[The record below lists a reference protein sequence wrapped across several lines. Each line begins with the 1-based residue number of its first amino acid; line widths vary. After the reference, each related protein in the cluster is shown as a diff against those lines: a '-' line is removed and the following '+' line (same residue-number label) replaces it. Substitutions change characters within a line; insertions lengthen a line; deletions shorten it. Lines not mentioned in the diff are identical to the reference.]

1 MTRGFGESRRG
12 ALQSGPFDHGMITG
26 RTRFTQNGSSDP
38 PSGGEGAPPR
48 QRPPCP
54 ATGGGRKEVGLLPPL
69 GARRTPHRR
78 WQRRAARSVLL
89 AVILM
94 PLTVLST
101 GSLTAQ
107 ATPTASRLEEQLD
120 QLNRESDQLV
130 EQYNQSNEAL
140 KRIRRSLEGLR
151 AQASGAEADVRKLQ
165 AVLGAR
171 ASAAYVQ
178 GAGSAVAAVLGSD
191 DPAAAIARV
200 QVLELLAAND
210 GDLMDQLGVAGK
222 ALGERQRDLVAAERS
237 QAAEVD
243 RLAAKKAEVERAADK
258 TRALLARMRAAD
270 RPSTPSRPSDPV
282 APPPSGGGGGGS
294 GSAAAVVVAYARA
307 QVGKPYC
314 YGGSGP
320 GCFDCSGL
328 TLMAWRQ
335 ARVSLPHSSAAQY
348 NVGRRISAGELQPG
362 DLIFYYSPIS
372 HVSVYIGGGQRISA
386 THTGDYV
393 RVQSLGSSIVGYARP
408 NG

>member
-1 MTRGFGESRRG
+1 MLVAAF
-12 ALQSGPFDHGMITG
+12 
-26 RTRFTQNGSSDP
+26 
-38 PSGGEGAPPR
+38 
-48 QRPPCP
+48 
-54 ATGGGRKEVGLLPPL
+54 LL
-69 GARRTPHRR
+69 
-78 WQRRAARSVLL
+78 
-89 AVILM
+89 

-101 GSLTAQ
+101 GLLTAS
-107 ATPTASRLEEQLD
+107 ATPAPSTRLEDQLD
-120 QLNRESDQLV
+120 RQNREADALV

-140 KRIRRSLEGLR
+140 KGIRRTLKGLR
-151 AQASGAEADVRKLQ
+151 AEASGAEDDLRKLQ
-165 AVLGAR
+165 ATLGAR
-171 ASAAYVQ
+171 ASAAYTQ

-200 QVLELLAAND
+200 QVLDLLAAHD
-210 GDLMDQLGVAGK
+210 GDLMDQLGVAGQ
-222 ALGERQRDLVAAERS
+222 ALDERRRNLVAAEKA
-237 QAAEVD
+237 QAAEVE
-243 RLAAKKAEVERAADK
+243 RLAAKKAEVEQAADK

-270 RPSTPSRPSDPV
+270 RPAAPSAPSSPV

-294 GSAAAVVVAYARA
+294 GSAAAAVAYARA

-328 TLMAWRQ
+328 TLMAWAQ
-335 ARVSLPHSSAAQY
+335 AGVSLPHSSASQF
-348 NVGRRISAGELQPG
+348 NVGRRISASELQPG

-372 HVSVYIGGGQRISA
+372 HVSIYIGGGQRISA

>member
-1 MTRGFGESRRG
+1 
-12 ALQSGPFDHGMITG
+12 
-26 RTRFTQNGSSDP
+26 
-38 PSGGEGAPPR
+38 
-48 QRPPCP
+48 
-54 ATGGGRKEVGLLPPL
+54 
-69 GARRTPHRR
+69 
-78 WQRRAARSVLL
+78 VLL
-89 AVILM
+89 AAILM

-101 GSLTAQ
+101 GSNTTAV
-107 ATPTASRLEEQLD
+107 AAPTSSARLEDQLD
-120 QLNRESDQLV
+120 QLNRQADQLV

-140 KRIRRSLEGLR
+140 KRLRRAHKALR
-151 AQASGAEADVRKLQ
+151 AQASGAQADVRKLQ

-191 DPAAAIARV
+191 DPNAAIDRV
-200 QVLELLAAND
+200 QVLDLLANHD
-210 GDLMDQLGVAGK
+210 GDLMDQLWVAGK
-222 ALGERQRDLVAAERS
+222 ALDARQGELVAAEKA

-282 APPPSGGGGGGS
+282 APPPSGGGGGGAS
-294 GSAAAVVVAYARA
+294 GSAAAVVAYARA

-314 YGGSGP
+314 YGGSGSA
-320 GCFDCSGL
+320 CFDCSGL
-328 TLMAWRQ
+328 TMMAWRQ
-335 ARVSLPHSSAAQY
+335 AGVSLPHSSAAQY
-348 NVGRRISAGELQPG
+348 SVGRRVSAGELQPG

-372 HVSVYIGGGQRISA
+372 HVSVYIGNGQRISA

>member
-1 MTRGFGESRRG
+1 
-12 ALQSGPFDHGMITG
+12 
-26 RTRFTQNGSSDP
+26 
-38 PSGGEGAPPR
+38 
-48 QRPPCP
+48 
-54 ATGGGRKEVGLLPPL
+54 LPPL

-89 AVILM
+89 AAILM

-107 ATPTASRLEEQLD
+107 ATPTASRLEDQLD

-140 KRIRRSLEGLR
+140 KRIRRSLKGLR
-151 AQASGAEADVRKLQ
+151 AQASGAEADLRKLQ
-165 AVLGAR
+165 QVLGAR

-210 GDLMDQLGVAGK
+210 GDLMDQLGVAGR
-222 ALGERQRDLVAAERS
+222 ALGERRRNLVTAEKA

-243 RLAAKKAEVERAADK
+243 RLQAKKAEVERAADK
-258 TRALLARMRAAD
+258 TRALLSRMRAAD
-270 RPSTPSRPSDPV
+270 RPSAPSRPSDPV
-282 APPPSGGGGGGS
+282 APPPPAGGGGGG
-294 GSAAAVVVAYARA
+294 GGGGAAAVVAYARA

-328 TLMAWRQ
+328 TMMAWRQ
-335 ARVSLPHSSAAQY
+335 AGVSLPHSSAAQY
-348 NVGRRISAGELQPG
+348 SVGRRISASELQPG

>member
-1 MTRGFGESRRG
+1 M
-12 ALQSGPFDHGMITG
+12 
-26 RTRFTQNGSSDP
+26 
-38 PSGGEGAPPR
+38 
-48 QRPPCP
+48 
-54 ATGGGRKEVGLLPPL
+54 
-69 GARRTPHRR
+69 
-78 WQRRAARSVLL
+78 LL
-89 AVILM
+89 AAILM

-101 GSLTAQ
+101 GSNMTAV
-107 ATPTASRLEEQLD
+107 AAPTSSARLEDQLD
-120 QLNRESDQLV
+120 QLNRQADQLV

-140 KRIRRSLEGLR
+140 KRLQRAHKALR
-151 AQASGAEADVRKLQ
+151 AQASGAQADVRKLQ

-191 DPAAAIARV
+191 DPNAAIDRV
-200 QVLELLAAND
+200 QVLDLLANHD
-210 GDLMDQLGVAGK
+210 GDLMDQLWVAGK
-222 ALGERQRDLVAAERS
+222 ALDARQGELVAAEKA
-237 QAAEVD
+237 QAVEVD

-270 RPSTPSRPSDPV
+270 RPSTPSRPSNPI
-282 APPPSGGGGGGS
+282 APPPSDSGGGGAS
-294 GSAAAVVVAYARA
+294 GSAAAVVAYARA

-314 YGGSGP
+314 YGGSGSA
-320 GCFDCSGL
+320 CFDCSGL
-328 TLMAWRQ
+328 TMMAWRQ
-335 ARVSLPHSSAAQY
+335 AGVSLPHSSAAQY
-348 NVGRRISAGELQPG
+348 NVGRRVSASELQPG

-372 HVSVYIGGGQRISA
+372 HVSVYIGNGQRISA

>member
-1 MTRGFGESRRG
+1 
-12 ALQSGPFDHGMITG
+12 
-26 RTRFTQNGSSDP
+26 
-38 PSGGEGAPPR
+38 
-48 QRPPCP
+48 
-54 ATGGGRKEVGLLPPL
+54 LPPL
-69 GARRTPHRR
+69 GARRPPHRR
-78 WQRRAARSVLL
+78 WPRRAVRSVLL
-89 AVILM
+89 AAILV

-101 GSLTAQ
+101 GPTTAQ
-107 ATPTASRLEEQLD
+107 ATPTSSARLEDQLD
-120 QLNRESDQLV
+120 QLNREADQLV

-140 KRIRRSLEGLR
+140 KRIRRSLKGLQT
-151 AQASGAEADVRKLQ
+151 QASGAEADVRKLQ

-222 ALGERQRDLVAAERS
+222 ALGERQRDLVAAEKA

-270 RPSTPSRPSDPV
+270 RLSVPSRPSAPV
-282 APPPSGGGGGGS
+282 APPPSGGGGGGG
-294 GSAAAVVVAYARA
+294 GSAAAVVAYARA

-328 TLMAWRQ
+328 TMMAWRQ
-335 ARVSLPHSSAAQY
+335 AGVSLPHSSASQY
-348 NVGRRISAGELQPG
+348 SVGRRVSAGELQPG
-362 DLIFYYSPIS
+362 DLVFYYSPIS
-372 HVSVYIGGGQRISA
+372 HVSVYIGNGQRISA

-408 NG
+408 SG

>member
-1 MTRGFGESRRG
+1 
-12 ALQSGPFDHGMITG
+12 
-26 RTRFTQNGSSDP
+26 
-38 PSGGEGAPPR
+38 
-48 QRPPCP
+48 
-54 ATGGGRKEVGLLPPL
+54 
-69 GARRTPHRR
+69 
-78 WQRRAARSVLL
+78 VLL
-89 AVILM
+89 AAILM

-101 GSLTAQ
+101 GPLTAQ
-107 ATPTASRLEEQLD
+107 ATPTASRLEDQLD

-140 KRIRRSLEGLR
+140 QRIRRSLKGLR
-151 AQASGAEADVRKLQ
+151 AQASGAESDLRKLQ
-165 AVLGAR
+165 RVLGAR

-210 GDLMDQLGVAGK
+210 GDLMDQLGVAGQ
-222 ALGERQRDLVAAERS
+222 ALGERKRNLVAAEKA

-243 RLAAKKAEVERAADK
+243 RLEAKKAEVERAADK
-258 TRALLARMRAAD
+258 TRALLSRMRAAD
-270 RPSTPSRPSDPV
+270 RPSAPTRPSNPV
-282 APPPSGGGGGGS
+282 APPPPAGGGGGG
-294 GSAAAVVVAYARA
+294 GGGAAAVVAYARA

-328 TLMAWRQ
+328 TMMAWRQ
-335 ARVSLPHSSAAQY
+335 AGVSLPHSSAAQY
-348 NVGRRISAGELQPG
+348 SVGRRISASELQPG
-362 DLIFYYSPIS
+362 DLVFYYSPIS

-393 RVQSLGSSIVGYARP
+393 RVQSLGSSIVGYARS

>member
-1 MTRGFGESRRG
+1 
-12 ALQSGPFDHGMITG
+12 
-26 RTRFTQNGSSDP
+26 
-38 PSGGEGAPPR
+38 
-48 QRPPCP
+48 
-54 ATGGGRKEVGLLPPL
+54 
-69 GARRTPHRR
+69 
-78 WQRRAARSVLL
+78 
-89 AVILM
+89 
-94 PLTVLST
+94 LST
-101 GSLTAQ
+101 GLLTAS
-107 ATPTASRLEEQLD
+107 ATPATSTRLEDQLD
-120 QLNRESDQLV
+120 RQNREADALV

-140 KRIRRSLEGLR
+140 KKIRRTLKGLR
-151 AQASGAEADVRKLQ
+151 AEASGAEDDLRKLQ
-165 AVLGAR
+165 ATLGAR
-171 ASAAYVQ
+171 ASAAYTQ

-200 QVLELLAAND
+200 QVLDLLAAHD

-222 ALGERQRDLVAAERS
+222 AFDERQRNLVAAEKA
-237 QAAEVD
+237 QAAEVE

-270 RPSTPSRPSDPV
+270 RPAAPSAPSSPV
-282 APPPSGGGGGGS
+282 APPPAGGGGGGS
-294 GSAAAVVVAYARA
+294 GSAAAAVAYARA

-328 TLMAWRQ
+328 TMMAWRQ
-335 ARVSLPHSSAAQY
+335 AGVSLPHSSAAQY

-372 HVSVYIGGGQRISA
+372 HVSIYIGGGQRISA

>member
-1 MTRGFGESRRG
+1 
-12 ALQSGPFDHGMITG
+12 
-26 RTRFTQNGSSDP
+26 
-38 PSGGEGAPPR
+38 
-48 QRPPCP
+48 
-54 ATGGGRKEVGLLPPL
+54 LPPL

-107 ATPTASRLEEQLD
+107 ANPTASRLEDQLD

-140 KRIRRSLEGLR
+140 KRIRRSLKGLR
-151 AQASGAEADVRKLQ
+151 AQASGAEADLRKLQ
-165 AVLGAR
+165 QVLGAR

-210 GDLMDQLGVAGK
+210 GDLMDQLGVAGR
-222 ALGERQRDLVAAERS
+222 ALGERRRNLVTAEKA

-243 RLAAKKAEVERAADK
+243 RLQAKKAEVERAADK
-258 TRALLARMRAAD
+258 TRALLSRMRAAD
-270 RPSTPSRPSDPV
+270 RPSAPTRPSNPV
-282 APPPSGGGGGGS
+282 APPPPAGCGGGGG
-294 GSAAAVVVAYARA
+294 AAAVVAYARA

-328 TLMAWRQ
+328 TMMAWRQ
-335 ARVSLPHSSAAQY
+335 AGVSLPHSSAAQY
-348 NVGRRISAGELQPG
+348 NVGRRISASELQPG

>member
-1 MTRGFGESRRG
+1 M
-12 ALQSGPFDHGMITG
+12 
-26 RTRFTQNGSSDP
+26 
-38 PSGGEGAPPR
+38 
-48 QRPPCP
+48 
-54 ATGGGRKEVGLLPPL
+54 
-69 GARRTPHRR
+69 
-78 WQRRAARSVLL
+78 LL
-89 AVILM
+89 AAILM

-101 GSLTAQ
+101 GPITAQ
-107 ATPTASRLEEQLD
+107 ATPTSSARLQDQLD
-120 QLNRESDQLV
+120 RLNRQADQLV

-140 KRIRRSLEGLR
+140 KRIRRSLKGLQT
-151 AQASGAEADVRKLQ
+151 QASGAEADVRKLQ

-171 ASAAYVQ
+171 ASSAYVQ

-222 ALGERQRDLVAAERS
+222 ALGERQRDLVAAEKA

-270 RPSTPSRPSDPV
+270 RPSTPTRPSNPI
-282 APPPSGGGGGGS
+282 APPPSGGGGGGGAS
-294 GSAAAVVVAYARA
+294 GSAAAVVAYARA

-328 TLMAWRQ
+328 TMMAWRQ
-335 ARVSLPHSSAAQY
+335 AGVSLPHSSAAQY
-348 NVGRRISAGELQPG
+348 NVGRRISSSELRPG
-362 DLIFYYSPIS
+362 DLVFYYSPIS
-372 HVSVYIGGGQRISA
+372 HVSVYIGNGQRISA

>member
-1 MTRGFGESRRG
+1 ML
-12 ALQSGPFDHGMITG
+12 AAI
-26 RTRFTQNGSSDP
+26 
-38 PSGGEGAPPR
+38 
-48 QRPPCP
+48 
-54 ATGGGRKEVGLLPPL
+54 LLP
-69 GARRTPHRR
+69 
-78 WQRRAARSVLL
+78 
-89 AVILM
+89 LM
-94 PLTVLST
+94 LLST
-101 GSLTAQ
+101 GSNTTAL
-107 ATPTASRLEEQLD
+107 ATPASPARLEDQLD

-140 KRIRRSLEGLR
+140 ARIKRSLKGLR
-151 AQASGAEADVRKLQ
+151 SQTRGAEEDLRKLR

-200 QVLELLAAND
+200 QVLDLLAAHD

-222 ALGERQRDLVAAERS
+222 AFDERHRNLVAAEKA

-270 RPSTPSRPSDPV
+270 RPSAPSQPSGPV

-294 GSAAAVVVAYARA
+294 GSAAAVVAYVRA

-328 TLMAWRQ
+328 TMMAWRQ
-335 ARVSLPHSSAAQY
+335 AGVSLPHSSASQY

>member
-1 MTRGFGESRRG
+1 
-12 ALQSGPFDHGMITG
+12 
-26 RTRFTQNGSSDP
+26 
-38 PSGGEGAPPR
+38 
-48 QRPPCP
+48 
-54 ATGGGRKEVGLLPPL
+54 LPPL

-78 WQRRAARSVLL
+78 WPRHAARSVLVAAFL
-89 AVILM
+89 L

-101 GSLTAQ
+101 GLLTAS
-107 ATPTASRLEEQLD
+107 ATPATSTRLEDQLD
-120 QLNRESDQLV
+120 RQNREADALV

-140 KRIRRSLEGLR
+140 KKIRRSLKGLR
-151 AQASGAEADVRKLQ
+151 AEASGAQDDLRKLQ
-165 AVLGAR
+165 ATLGAR
-171 ASAAYVQ
+171 ASAAYTQ

-200 QVLELLAAND
+200 QVLDLLAAHD
-210 GDLMDQLGVAGK
+210 GDLMDQLGVAGQ
-222 ALGERQRDLVAAERS
+222 AFDERQRNLVAAEKA
-237 QAAEVD
+237 QAAEVE

-270 RPSTPSRPSDPV
+270 RPAAPSAPSSPV

-294 GSAAAVVVAYARA
+294 GSAAAAVAYARA

-328 TLMAWRQ
+328 TLMAWAQ
-335 ARVSLPHSSAAQY
+335 AGVSLPHSSASQY
-348 NVGRRISAGELQPG
+348 NVGRRISASELQPG

-372 HVSVYIGGGQRISA
+372 HVSIYIGGGQRISA

>member
-1 MTRGFGESRRG
+1 VF
-12 ALQSGPFDHGMITG
+12 L
-26 RTRFTQNGSSDP
+26 
-38 PSGGEGAPPR
+38 
-48 QRPPCP
+48 
-54 ATGGGRKEVGLLPPL
+54 
-69 GARRTPHRR
+69 
-78 WQRRAARSVLL
+78 AA
-89 AVILM
+89 ILV

-101 GSLTAQ
+101 GSNMTAV
-107 ATPTASRLEEQLD
+107 ATPASSARLEDQLD
-120 QLNRESDQLV
+120 RLNRESDQLV

-140 KRIRRSLEGLR
+140 KRIRRSLKGLR

-210 GDLMDQLGVAGK
+210 GDLMEQLGVAGK
-222 ALGERQRDLVAAERS
+222 ALGERQRELVAAEKS

-243 RLAAKKAEVERAADK
+243 RLAGKKAEVERAADR
-258 TRALLARMRAAD
+258 TRALLARMRAAN
-270 RPSTPSRPSDPV
+270 RSSVPSRPSAPV

-294 GSAAAVVVAYARA
+294 GSAAAVVAYARD

-328 TLMAWRQ
+328 TMMAWRQ
-335 ARVSLPHSSAAQY
+335 AGVSLPHSSSAQY
-348 NVGRRISAGELQPG
+348 NVGRRISASELQPG

-372 HVSVYIGGGQRISA
+372 HVSVYIGNGQRISA

-393 RVQSLGSSIVGYARP
+393 RVQSLGSSIVGFARP

>member
-1 MTRGFGESRRG
+1 ML
-12 ALQSGPFDHGMITG
+12 AAI
-26 RTRFTQNGSSDP
+26 
-38 PSGGEGAPPR
+38 
-48 QRPPCP
+48 
-54 ATGGGRKEVGLLPPL
+54 LLP
-69 GARRTPHRR
+69 
-78 WQRRAARSVLL
+78 
-89 AVILM
+89 
-94 PLTVLST
+94 LTLLST
-101 GSLTAQ
+101 GSNTTAL
-107 ATPTASRLEEQLD
+107 ATPASPARLEDQLD
-120 QLNRESDQLV
+120 QLNREADQLV

-140 KRIRRSLEGLR
+140 ARIKRSLKGLR
-151 AQASGAEADVRKLQ
+151 GQANVAEEDLRKLR

-171 ASAAYVQ
+171 ASAAYIQ

-200 QVLELLAAND
+200 QVLDLLAAHD

-222 ALGERQRDLVAAERS
+222 SFDERHRNLVAAQKA
-237 QAAEVD
+237 QAAEVG

-270 RPSTPSRPSDPV
+270 RPAAPSQPSGPV

-294 GSAAAVVVAYARA
+294 GSAAAVVAYARA

-328 TLMAWRQ
+328 TMMAWRQ
-335 ARVSLPHSSAAQY
+335 AGVSLPHSSASQY
-348 NVGRRISAGELQPG
+348 NVGRRVSAGELQPG

>member
-1 MTRGFGESRRG
+1 
-12 ALQSGPFDHGMITG
+12 
-26 RTRFTQNGSSDP
+26 
-38 PSGGEGAPPR
+38 
-48 QRPPCP
+48 
-54 ATGGGRKEVGLLPPL
+54 
-69 GARRTPHRR
+69 
-78 WQRRAARSVLL
+78 VLL
-89 AVILM
+89 AAILL

-107 ATPTASRLEEQLD
+107 ATPTSSARLEDQLD

-130 EQYNQSNEAL
+130 EQYNQSRDAL
-140 KRIRRSLEGLR
+140 DRIRRSLKNLR
-151 AQASGAEADVRKLQ
+151 SQASGAEDEVRKLQ
-165 AVLGAR
+165 ASLGAR

-222 ALGERQRDLVAAERS
+222 VYAARKGDLVAAEKA
-237 QAAEVD
+237 QAAEVE
-243 RLAAKKAEVERAADK
+243 RLEAKKAEVERAADK

-270 RPSTPSRPSDPV
+270 RPQAPTRPSNPV
-282 APPPSGGGGGGS
+282 APPPPSGGGGGGG
-294 GSAAAVVVAYARA
+294 GSAAAAVAYARA

-314 YGGSGP
+314 YGGAGSA
-320 GCFDCSGL
+320 CFDCSGL
-328 TLMAWRQ
+328 TMMAWRQ
-335 ARVSLPHSSAAQY
+335 AGISLPHSSAAQY
-348 NVGRRISAGELQPG
+348 NVGRRISASELQPG

-372 HVSVYIGGGQRISA
+372 HVSIYIGGGQRISA

>member
-1 MTRGFGESRRG
+1 
-12 ALQSGPFDHGMITG
+12 
-26 RTRFTQNGSSDP
+26 
-38 PSGGEGAPPR
+38 
-48 QRPPCP
+48 
-54 ATGGGRKEVGLLPPL
+54 
-69 GARRTPHRR
+69 
-78 WQRRAARSVLL
+78 VLL
-89 AVILM
+89 AAILM

-101 GSLTAQ
+101 GSNTTAV
-107 ATPTASRLEEQLD
+107 AAPTSSARLEDQLD
-120 QLNRESDQLV
+120 QLNRQADQLV
-130 EQYNQSNEAL
+130 VEYNQSNEAL
-140 KRIRRSLEGLR
+140 KRLQRAHKALR
-151 AQASGAEADVRKLQ
+151 AQASGAQADVRKLQ

-191 DPAAAIARV
+191 DPNAAIDRV
-200 QVLELLAAND
+200 QVLDLLANHD
-210 GDLMDQLGVAGK
+210 GDLMDQLWVAGK
-222 ALGERQRDLVAAERS
+222 ALDARQGELVAAEKA

-282 APPPSGGGGGGS
+282 APPPSGGGGGGAS
-294 GSAAAVVVAYARA
+294 GSAAAVVAYARA

-314 YGGSGP
+314 YGGSGSA
-320 GCFDCSGL
+320 CFDCSGL
-328 TLMAWRQ
+328 TMMAWRQ
-335 ARVSLPHSSAAQY
+335 AGVSLPHSSAAQY
-348 NVGRRISAGELQPG
+348 SVGRRVSAGELQPG

-372 HVSVYIGGGQRISA
+372 HVSVYIGNGQRISA

-393 RVQSLGSSIVGYARP
+393 RVQSLGSSIVGYGRP

>member
-1 MTRGFGESRRG
+1 ML
-12 ALQSGPFDHGMITG
+12 AAI
-26 RTRFTQNGSSDP
+26 
-38 PSGGEGAPPR
+38 
-48 QRPPCP
+48 
-54 ATGGGRKEVGLLPPL
+54 LLP
-69 GARRTPHRR
+69 
-78 WQRRAARSVLL
+78 
-89 AVILM
+89 
-94 PLTVLST
+94 LTLLST
-101 GSLTAQ
+101 GSNTTAL
-107 ATPTASRLEEQLD
+107 ATPASPARLEDQLD
-120 QLNRESDQLV
+120 QLNREADQLV
-130 EQYNQSNEAL
+130 EQYNQSNETLARIKCSL
-140 KRIRRSLEGLR
+140 KGLR
-151 AQASGAEADVRKLQ
+151 GQANVAEEDLRKLR

-200 QVLELLAAND
+200 QVLDLLAAHD

-222 ALGERQRDLVAAERS
+222 SYDERHRNLVAAEKA

-258 TRALLARMRAAD
+258 TRALLARMRAVD
-270 RPSTPSRPSDPV
+270 RPAAPSQPSGPV
-282 APPPSGGGGGGS
+282 APPPSGGGGGGGGT
-294 GSAAAVVVAYARA
+294 GSAAAVVAYARA

-328 TLMAWRQ
+328 TMMAWRQ
-335 ARVSLPHSSAAQY
+335 AGVSLPHSSASQY

-393 RVQSLGSSIVGYARP
+393 RVQSLGSSIVGYGRP

>member
-1 MTRGFGESRRG
+1 V
-12 ALQSGPFDHGMITG
+12 ALAAI
-26 RTRFTQNGSSDP
+26 
-38 PSGGEGAPPR
+38 
-48 QRPPCP
+48 
-54 ATGGGRKEVGLLPPL
+54 LLP
-69 GARRTPHRR
+69 
-78 WQRRAARSVLL
+78 
-89 AVILM
+89 
-94 PLTVLST
+94 LTLLST
-101 GSLTAQ
+101 GSNTTAL
-107 ATPTASRLEEQLD
+107 ATPASPARLEDQLD
-120 QLNRESDQLV
+120 QLNREADQLV
-130 EQYNQSNEAL
+130 EQYNQSNETLA
-140 KRIRRSLEGLR
+140 RIKRSLKGLR
-151 AQASGAEADVRKLQ
+151 GQANVAEEDLRKLR

-171 ASAAYVQ
+171 ASAAYIQ

-200 QVLELLAAND
+200 QVLDLLAAQD

-222 ALGERQRDLVAAERS
+222 SFDERHRNLVAAEKA
-237 QAAEVD
+237 QAVEVD
-243 RLAAKKAEVERAADK
+243 RLAAKKAEVQRAADK
-258 TRALLARMRAAD
+258 TRALLARMRAPD
-270 RPSTPSRPSDPV
+270 RPAAPSQPSGPV
-282 APPPSGGGGGGS
+282 ASPPSGGGGS
-294 GSAAAVVVAYARA
+294 GSAAAVVAYARA

-328 TLMAWRQ
+328 TMMAWRQ
-335 ARVSLPHSSAAQY
+335 AGVSLPHSSASQY

>member
-1 MTRGFGESRRG
+1 M
-12 ALQSGPFDHGMITG
+12 L
-26 RTRFTQNGSSDP
+26 
-38 PSGGEGAPPR
+38 
-48 QRPPCP
+48 
-54 ATGGGRKEVGLLPPL
+54 
-69 GARRTPHRR
+69 
-78 WQRRAARSVLL
+78 AA
-89 AVILM
+89 ILV
-94 PLTVLST
+94 PLTLLST
-101 GSLTAQ
+101 GSNTTAL
-107 ATPTASRLEEQLD
+107 ATPASPARLEDQLD
-120 QLNRESDQLV
+120 QLNREADQLV

-140 KRIRRSLEGLR
+140 ARIKRSLKGLR
-151 AQASGAEADVRKLQ
+151 GQANVAEEDLRKLR

-200 QVLELLAAND
+200 QVLDLLAAHD

-222 ALGERQRDLVAAERS
+222 SYDERHRNLVAAEKA

-258 TRALLARMRAAD
+258 TRALLARMRAVD
-270 RPSTPSRPSDPV
+270 RPAAPSQPSGPV
-282 APPPSGGGGGGS
+282 APPPSGGGGGGGGT
-294 GSAAAVVVAYARA
+294 GSAAAVVAYARA

-328 TLMAWRQ
+328 TMMAWRQ
-335 ARVSLPHSSAAQY
+335 AGVSLPHSSASQY
-348 NVGRRISAGELQPG
+348 NVGRRISASELQPG

>member
-1 MTRGFGESRRG
+1 ML
-12 ALQSGPFDHGMITG
+12 AAI
-26 RTRFTQNGSSDP
+26 
-38 PSGGEGAPPR
+38 
-48 QRPPCP
+48 
-54 ATGGGRKEVGLLPPL
+54 LLP
-69 GARRTPHRR
+69 
-78 WQRRAARSVLL
+78 
-89 AVILM
+89 
-94 PLTVLST
+94 LTLLST
-101 GSLTAQ
+101 GSNTTAL
-107 ATPTASRLEEQLD
+107 ATPASPARLEDQLD
-120 QLNRESDQLV
+120 QLNREADQLV

-140 KRIRRSLEGLR
+140 ARIKRSLKGLR
-151 AQASGAEADVRKLQ
+151 GQANVAEEDLRKLR

-200 QVLELLAAND
+200 QVLDLLAAHD

-222 ALGERQRDLVAAERS
+222 SYDERHRNLVAAEKA

-258 TRALLARMRAAD
+258 TRALLSRMRAAD
-270 RPSTPSRPSDPV
+270 RPAAPSQPSGPV

-294 GSAAAVVVAYARA
+294 GSAAAVVAYARA

-328 TLMAWRQ
+328 TMMAWRQ
-335 ARVSLPHSSAAQY
+335 AGVSLPHSSASQY
-348 NVGRRISAGELQPG
+348 NVGRRISASELQPG

>member
-1 MTRGFGESRRG
+1 
-12 ALQSGPFDHGMITG
+12 
-26 RTRFTQNGSSDP
+26 
-38 PSGGEGAPPR
+38 
-48 QRPPCP
+48 
-54 ATGGGRKEVGLLPPL
+54 
-69 GARRTPHRR
+69 
-78 WQRRAARSVLL
+78 VLL
-89 AVILM
+89 AAILL

-101 GSLTAQ
+101 GSNTTAL
-107 ATPTASRLEEQLD
+107 ATPASSARLEDQLD
-120 QLNRESDQLV
+120 QLNREADQLV
-130 EQYNQSNEAL
+130 EQYNQSRETLA
-140 KRIRRSLEGLR
+140 RIRKSLKNLKT
-151 AQASGAEADVRKLQ
+151 QASGAEDEVRKLQ
-165 AVLGAR
+165 ASLGAR

-222 ALGERQRDLVAAERS
+222 VFAARQGDLVAAEKA
-237 QAAEVD
+237 QAAEVK
-243 RLAAKKAEVERAADK
+243 RLEAKKAEVERAADK

-270 RPSTPSRPSDPV
+270 RPQAPTRPSDPV
-282 APPPSGGGGGGS
+282 APPPPSGGGGGGS
-294 GSAAAVVVAYARA
+294 GSAAAAVAYARA

-320 GCFDCSGL
+320 SCFDCSGL
-328 TLMAWRQ
+328 TMMAWRQ
-335 ARVSLPHSSAAQY
+335 AGISLPHSSASQY
-348 NVGRRISAGELQPG
+348 NVGRRISASELQPG

-372 HVSVYIGGGQRISA
+372 HVSIYIGGGQRISA